1 MGSKLSVFPTGSIAY
16 EFDVGTGTTT
26 LPLSKLAPGKTPFT
40 EKSATS
46 NEAGR
51 WEESMT
57 WQIAVVIV
65 VILWGSAVVSG
76 WFAYASRKKTLKL
89 NELVG
94 YRTDIIMTNQETW
107 QEAHAAAWPWT
118 AAATACLVFSG
129 FAVLLPLSDGV
140 IATIIILSMVVL
152 LACVFAG
159 AHRAQKVAKEILAAS
174 ADEAGA
180 PVPASK

>member
-1 MGSKLSVFPTGSIAY
+1 MGSKLSVFSAGSIGC

-40 EKSATS
+40 KKITS
-46 NEAGR
+46 NETGR
-51 WEESMT
+51 WEGPMT
-57 WQIAVVIV
+57 WQIAVVIAV
-65 VILWGSAVVSG
+65 TLWGSAVVSG
-76 WFAYASRKKTLKL
+76 WLAYASRKKTLKL
-89 NELVG
+89 NELIG

-129 FAVLLPLSDGV
+129 FAVLLPLPDGV
-140 IATIIILSMVVL
+140 LATIIILGMVVL

-159 AHRAQKVAKEILAAS
+159 AHRAQKVAKAILAAS
-174 ADEAGA
+174 ADDAGE